1 MRFMNPRRNLQIWLI
16 CAVAGAMA
24 PAAGAAE
31 STIRNGVFWR
41 DSSGAPI
48 YSQGGGMLKVGDTWY
63 WYGAKYA
70 EAVSYAQAPTP
81 KPNSANPTFIAV
93 TAYSSTDLVNWKSEG
108 EVLKAGSAG
117 KMFDQPGWVGRLG
130 VVHNKRTGKY
140 VLLTQ
145 YSSRDKGSGV
155 LFATSDAATGP
166 FVYER
171 LQTHIDRVA
180 TPTSGDQTVF
190 VDDDGQAWLVFSSG
204 GDRRKLYVAPLR
216 ASDFLA
222 VEPATLV
229 HAAPAGGREGN
240 AMFKHQGLYY
250 FCSSD
255 LHGWNASRSFY
266 MTATSITGPY
276 TPEKLIEGTEADF
289 SHLSQNGFFVPVQGS
304 AGTLVLYAGDR
315 WSNYAA
321 NGIGY
326 NIWAPLSF
334 EGSKPVF
341 NSLSEFR
348 LDAARG
354 TWSAGEGNN
363 YVLNPGFEAD
373 RVTQTSVAGWRT
385 SWTSLKG
392 AAPIVNA
399 LEGRNS
405 RWGLVLRHADP
416 SMGSAIQD
424 VRLPNGRYTLR
435 AWVRSSG
442 GQGVARLFASGHGGP
457 EAAHEFTGALGAWT
471 QVTLPGID
479 VRNGGVQVGVY
490 TEGKDGQWLMLD
502 DVSLVRQ

>member
-155 LFATSDAATGP
+155 LFATSDAPTGP